1 MGVNEWIEH
10 SSFWRRRRTLCPWL
24 PLAEDGSEGW
34 GQHREGEAGKTG
46 SRGLMRVVRAT
57 RKQQR
62 PSLSPFPYPLYSSPW
77 PPFPD
82 YLFQWAF
89 PDPLC
94 VLAGIIWRWG
104 MSFKVVTLEA
114 ASCCHC
120 SKYCWKSLRI
130 PFPVGIS
137 QLGLLKQTAADW
149 VAWTT
154 DLCFI
159 QLWRI
164 KIWDPG
170 ASTVGFLVRILF
182 LGL

>member
-1 MGVNEWIEH
+1 MNELNI
-10 SSFWRRRRTLCPWL
+10 
-24 PLAEDGSEGW
+24 AVSEGGEESFVLGSLW
-34 GQHREGEAGKTG
+34 QKTGVRDGGQHREGEAGETR
-46 SRGLMRVVRAT
+46 SQGLMREVRVT
-57 RKQQR
+57 RKQQW
-62 PSLSPFPYPLYSSPW
+62 PSLSPFPDPSNSSPW

-82 YLFQWAF
+82 YLFQWTF

-114 ASCCHC
+114 ATGCYC

-130 PFPVGIS
+130 SFPVCIS
-137 QLGLLKQTAADW
+137 QLGLLKQNVTDW

-154 DLCFI
+154 DLYFT

-170 ASTVGFLVRILF
+170 ASTVGFLVRIL
-182 LGL
+182 LPGL